1 MDNHLTPNRIQRLI
15 HLAEDKSFNLPRRIA
30 QNSHDDTNRSI
41 STNHTP
47 FNKTNCESS
56 SGILDLERVQGFG
69 ESGIGNMSLSKSS
82 AFNPGEM
89 TGRSTGA
96 DDLQNPVTLGTRLFE
111 DYGRH
116 SVALDSI
123 TSHMDRQ
130 TSEINDLMRHS
141 IATNYSFNG
150 KRDLT
155 ADEASLVMREAPMP
169 VQQSTEVNFLDSIVS
184 NSNMS
189 VGAYF
194 KNKCPMLVNILGNT
208 DSPDRSMNPS
218 ITEVSSHVPID
229 STPNKQNNTYKIDPS
244 LDSVPVRQPKSIK
257 FENYDTSTKNKNEQN
272 YMAKS
277 TENRDISSLKCEKNM
292 YKALDPELSVN
303 KSTMKAEVSMLCPL
317 PKAVDSLKI
326 KPQSSFKLQ
335 TEETESSLENSLS
348 ISKIADYI
356 RRQSNLSVTELS
368 VQLNN
373 QMKQMNRKQ
382 PLSELQM
389 NLIENKQNNQ
399 EVYVTNLIDSKKME
413 TASSSSTV
421 KTVISQDKLKMYEKN
436 VPSVVITK
444 DSLDAESV
452 ELRNLRTPRM
462 ARSKSPSSKSQST
475 LTTVHEN
482 RSFKS
487 SNSPLHS
494 SKGEANASHIPSPNV
509 VYKELDKS
517 VDWHEVMQQKH
528 FHEERFAKDQ
538 WVEIL
543 TKPVEGYVG
552 VSEAVVIEITT
563 LTQTWLTAKI
573 QFENLPNGGKDLT
586 IELPRLPLLLSPGKT
601 EKFTVYITSNIEMNT
616 NLPFAIYLKDA
627 SIDREFEQKGSLE
640 VDIKMPSIQAVSCD
654 GVNKISFPLI
664 QEKTSL
670 TKYFVL
676 LSDCQADL
684 QLELSIMTGD
694 SMFVIKN
701 VQEINKSDVSKVL
714 MERQASSE
722 DQPKKG
728 KLINKLL
735 CRLSGGNAI
744 KVTIMF
750 TSPKLSDLGIMD
762 QMATFKG
769 CLNVNLIGVDTVLKK
784 VNLLA
789 SVGTAHLEVQTTGDR
804 IVVSNEP
811 TSITMYNS
819 GMIPGAWVIMFKSVN
834 GDTNFPFKVSASRI
848 EVRPGE
854 SKQIHVVYTGPQDVV
869 HDGKLILEEVT
880 TSTKTEINITGGSE
894 KPKSFPIK
902 TNFNNMS
909 WVRAGRKELS
919 LKNSTNKKIQIRC
932 QIVGDGF
939 AIDSPGLESRGTYLL
954 TFGPCECRPLPII
967 FSPTSSMPFAASLH
981 LVYDKN
987 SDFSRK
993 IKLHGCALPTNEGV
1007 RWGGALVTY
1016 GETALVR
1023 AARRQPI
1030 DLTLYNRT
1038 GAPAFVAVAVHF
1050 NLQYRSLSD
1059 DAELLNG
1066 RRIIPRRSAHTVSLR
1081 VSWGRVER
1089 RAHTACTSALA
1100 SLTVLAGPELTRR
1113 RILRILRNE
1122 GNGQLDTSLLPD
1134 HVKVLAEEFEGE
1146 DPSMDNYLENFSET
1160 KASLNELIESLQE
1173 LTAQIDL
1180 PQDFSE
1186 DNTILISDDTMIDH
1200 HTLCE

>member
-30 QNSHDDTNRSI
+30 QSSHDDTNRSI
-41 STNHTP
+41 ATNHTP

-96 DDLQNPVTLGTRLFE
+96 DDLHNPAPLGATRLFE

-169 VQQSTEVNFLDSIVS
+169 VQQSTEVNFQDSIMS

-218 ITEVSSHVPID
+218 ITEVSSHVNVEA
-229 STPNKQNNTYKIDPS
+229 TPNKQNNTYKIDPS
-244 LDSVPVRQPKSIK
+244 LDSVPVRQPKSIN
-257 FENYDTSTKNKNEQN
+257 FETYDPATKNTNELN
-272 YMAKS
+272 YVVPKP
-277 TENRDISSLKCEKNM
+277 TENRIISSLKSEKSI
-292 YKALDPELSVN
+292 YKGLEPEISLN
-303 KSTMKAEVSMLCPL
+303 KSTMKAEVSIPL
-317 PKAVDSLKI
+317 PKAVDALKT
-326 KPQSSFKLQ
+326 KAQSSFKLP

-356 RRQSNLSVTELS
+356 RRQSNLSVTDML
-368 VQLNN
+368 QLNN

-389 NLIENKQNNQ
+389 NLIDNKQNNQ

-413 TASSSSTV
+413 TASSSSSV
-421 KTVISQDKLKMYEKN
+421 KTVISQDKLKIHEKN
-436 VPSVVITK
+436 VPSVIITK

-494 SKGEANASHIPSPNV
+494 SKE
-509 VYKELDKS
+509 
-517 VDWHEVMQQKH
+517 
-528 FHEERFAKDQ
+528 Q

-573 QFENLPNGGKDLT
+573 QFESLPNGGKDLT
-586 IELPRLPLLLSPGKT
+586 VELPRQPLLLSPGKT
-601 EKFTVYITSNIEMNT
+601 EKFTLYITSNIEINS
-616 NLPFAIYLKDA
+616 NLPFVIHLKDA
-627 SIDREFEQKGSLE
+627 SIDGDFEQKGCLE

-670 TKYFVL
+670 TKYIVL

-694 SMFVIKN
+694 SMFMIKN
-701 VQEINKSDVSKVL
+701 VQEIKKSDVSKAL

-722 DQPKKG
+722 DQQKSKG

-750 TSPKLSDLGIMD
+750 NSPKLSDLGIID
-762 QMATFKG
+762 KMATFKG
-769 CLNVNLIGVDTVLKK
+769 CLNVNLIGVNTVLKK

-789 SVGTAHLEVQTTGDR
+789 SVGTAHLEVDTTVDK
-804 IVVSNEP
+804 IVISSEP
-811 TSITMYNS
+811 TSVTVYNT
-819 GMIPGAWVIMFKSVN
+819 GTIPGAWLVMFKCVN
-834 GDTNFPFKVSASRI
+834 GDTSIPFKVSASRI

-854 SKQIHVVYTGPQDVV
+854 SKQIHVVYTGPQDVAN
-869 HDGKLILEEVT
+869 DGKLVLEEVT

-909 WVRAGRKELS
+909 WVRAGRKQLS
-919 LKNSTNKKIQIRC
+919 LKNATNKKIQIRC

-939 AIDSPGLESRGTYLL
+939 TIDCPGSESRGTYLL
-954 TFGPCECRPLPII
+954 SFGPCECRPLPIL
-967 FSPTSSMPFAASLH
+967 FSPPSCMPFAASLH

-993 IKLHGCALPTNEGV
+993 VKLHGCAAEGEGV
-1007 RWGGALVTY
+1007 RWSGALVTY

-1023 AARRQPI
+1023 AARRRPV
-1030 DLTLYNRT
+1030 DLALYNRAA
-1038 GAPAFVAVAVHF
+1038 APAFVAVSVHF
-1050 NLQYRSLSD
+1050 NLQYRSLAE
-1059 DAELLNG
+1059 DAELVGARRVVG
-1066 RRIIPRRSAHTVSLR
+1066 RRAAHAVSLR
-1081 VSWGRVER
+1081 VRWPRVER
-1089 RAHTACTSALA
+1089 RAPPARSTALA

-1113 RILRILRNE
+1113 RILKILRDE

-1134 HVKVLAEEFEGE
+1134 RVKVLAEEFEGE
-1146 DPSMDNYLENFSET
+1146 DPSMDNYLESFSET